1 MEEFS
6 FNALTALLWANKLIT
21 GLVISTLL
29 AAILIQAYWDKV
41 GYFVMRVWH
50 GVPLI
55 GKVARLSKQSL
66 MLDSTAGRNRKANCA
81 TRTTR
86 AMKRSAPKT
95 WISSIK

>member
-1 MEEFS
+1 
-6 FNALTALLWANKLIT
+6 LWANKLIT

-66 MLDSTAGRNRKANCA
+66 MLDSHGW
-81 TRTTR
+81 
-86 AMKRSAPKT
+86 PK
-95 WISSIK
+95 SESELCDAYYSRYE